1 MPEPTAG
8 RSRQFGLRPRC
19 SVGRS
24 DFKAEFGVHDPVRP
38 GFQRRTVR
46 AGRAPDVLDSM
57 LALGLLL
64 SPSSQLRFNRLP
76 VGPGEICLLVWLVL
90 ILGQTAIQRGPIVT
104 PALSRM
110 LVFWALF
117 AIALSIGTMTAFAL
131 NDRHD
136 PVWFLHDAIAYPF
149 LAAVSCLS
157 VVGPNAE
164 QRFRRVAWLLI
175 VMGTGSLALQLADAW
190 GYVGIPHTDPWYWNR
205 FRGWSE
211 NPEQL
216 ALLCAALAFVS
227 LHVIETATKLRR
239 KLVAVAC
246 AILAIY
252 VGRLTWTDTFTIVLL
267 AAGPIF
273 VLLKLKA
280 WLHSSERKMP
290 LRSAVAWIA
299 ILALPLILAS
309 VVPLVSSSAGRTTAV
324 TDAML
329 KDNGR
334 DAAQETELRLHLWK
348 EAWRRGVE
356 SGMLGLGPGPHLNTP
371 SSIVAARAVEVEAP
385 KDVLHPAVNGT
396 PNFEAHNTTLDLFTQ
411 GGLLAV
417 LAFLWL
423 AGTALVNAYRTQF
436 AGLAILIGG
445 LFLFGMAGSIV
456 RQPIFWFAIAFGL
469 AASARTRPIRRR
481 VTIPL
486 SADRLQP
493 SNASIYPLAA
503 REANHWSG
511 NADTKSSREP
521 A

>member
-1 MPEPTAG
+1 MMP
-8 RSRQFGLRPRC
+8 RQFGLHTTCTAGP
-19 SVGRS
+19 
-24 DFKAEFGVHDPVRP
+24 P
-38 GFQRRTVR
+38 GFDTGIDVHGPLHPGIQRSAAR
-46 AGRAPDVLDSM
+46 ARGTSRLLDI
-57 LALGLLL
+57 LFAFGLVL
-64 SPSSQLRFNRLP
+64 SPSSQLRIAGIP
-76 VGPGEICLLVWLVL
+76 VGPGEICLSVWLVL
-90 ILGQTAIQRGPIVT
+90 MLGRTVMQRGPVAT

-110 LVFWALF
+110 MVFWLLF
-117 AIALSIGTMTAFAL
+117 AIALSVGTITGFAL
-131 NDRHD
+131 DDQHD

-299 ILALPLILAS
+299 ILALPLIL
-309 VVPLVSSSAGRTTAV
+309 
-324 TDAML
+324 
-329 KDNGR
+329 
-334 DAAQETELRLHLWK
+334 
-348 EAWRRGVE
+348 
-356 SGMLGLGPGPHLNTP
+356 
-371 SSIVAARAVEVEAP
+371 
-385 KDVLHPAVNGT
+385 
-396 PNFEAHNTTLDLFTQ
+396 
-411 GGLLAV
+411 
-417 LAFLWL
+417 
-423 AGTALVNAYRTQF
+423 
-436 AGLAILIGG
+436 
-445 LFLFGMAGSIV
+445 
-456 RQPIFWFAIAFGL
+456 
-469 AASARTRPIRRR
+469 
-481 VTIPL
+481 
-486 SADRLQP
+486 
-493 SNASIYPLAA
+493 
-503 REANHWSG
+503 
-511 NADTKSSREP
+511 
-521 A
+521 